1 MTMTEFSAP
10 LRGSASEPV
19 AVSAISAGLVFDSTM
34 KGLTL
39 DEVSVVAVADRPV
52 LVPLSRAIAEQSG
65 FTVLHVEDDVLL
77 ALGVEQRRVDLP
89 VREAFE
95 APTWPVE
102 SANAAGVGEVVD
114 AGLSEPN
121 SVGVD
126 AIEGSENGA
135 AGEAVVVVGVAAPG
149 PDGPAHIAPSASPP
163 PNVPTFTRAL
173 ADLPVET
180 ARPINA
186 ITASHRDWEPESL
199 VWPFVDRRTEE
210 LTPVESTL
218 GAAPRSLSS
227 GRPVNGGEAAELL
240 ISIDRPPARS
250 IIVDLDAAMVPA
262 LRPLTLQIHSG
273 SFVVVTGDRGSGKTS
288 LLRLLAGFEPPMSG
302 RAVVDSVDLGPL
314 DDDDRA
320 VREAVSDGFLP
331 QMPFLVPDLTVE
343 ENVELPLL
351 AAGVSALLAR
361 GAAEEATRRVG
372 LGRQIGLPASVLSGS
387 EVRLAA
393 LARALVNNP
402 EMILADEPFAGL
414 CDADAAEMILRFR
427 ALVDEG
433 ATVIVACTDPRVR
446 LLGVRHIV
454 LDRGAVVRDDER
466 ATTLV

>member
-1 MTMTEFSAP
+1 MTMTEFSGP
-10 LRGSASEPV
+10 LRGSVTEPV
-19 AVSAISAGLVFDSTM
+19 AAGAITAGLVFDSTM

-52 LVPLSRAIAEQSG
+52 LVPLSRAIAQQSG

-77 ALGVEQRRVDLP
+77 ALGVEPRRVDLP
-89 VREAFE
+89 IREASE

-102 SANAAGVGEVVD
+102 SANGAGVGVD
-114 AGLSEPN
+114 AGLSEPI
-121 SVGVD
+121 SVGVA
-126 AIEGSENGA
+126 AIDGSEDGA
-135 AGEAVVVVGVAAPG
+135 AEEAGAVVGVAASGPG
-149 PDGPAHIAPSASPP
+149 GPAHIAPSASPP
-163 PNVPTFTRAL
+163 PTVPTFTRAL

-227 GRPVNGGEAAELL
+227 GRPVNGAEAAELL
-240 ISIDRPPARS
+240 ISNDRPPARS
-250 IIVDLDAAMVPA
+250 IIVDLDAAMVTA

-351 AAGVSALLAR
+351 ASGVSALLAR

-433 ATVIVACTDPRVR
+433 ATVILACTDPRVR

>member
-10 LRGSASEPV
+10 VQGSASEPV
-19 AVSAISAGLVFDSTM
+19 AVSAISTGLVFDSTM
-34 KGLTL
+34 NGLTL
-39 DEVSVVAVADRPV
+39 DEVSVVAVADRSV

-65 FTVLHVEDDVLL
+65 FTVLDVEDDVLL
-77 ALGVEQRRVDLP
+77 ALGVEPRPVDPP
-89 VREAFE
+89 VQHVSEAS
-95 APTWPVE
+95 TWPGE
-102 SANAAGVGEVVD
+102 STNDAGDGEVVD
-114 AGLSEPN
+114 IGMGEHTATGMVELA
-121 SVGVD
+121 GVD
-126 AIEGSENGA
+126 AVTEPA
-135 AGEAVVVVGVAAPG
+135 PVVGVVGVAVT
-149 PDGPAHIAPSASPP
+149 GPAHMAADASPP
-163 PNVPTFTRAL
+163 PNAPTFARAM
-173 ADLPVET
+173 AELPVET
-180 ARPINA
+180 ARPISA

-210 LTPVESTL
+210 LAPVESPVA
-218 GAAPRSLSS
+218 AAPRSLSS

-240 ISIDRPPARS
+240 ISNDRPPARS
-250 IIVDLDAAMVPA
+250 IIVDLTEAMVPA

-273 SFVVVTGDRGSGKTS
+273 SFVVVSGDRGSGKTS
-288 LLRLLAGFEPPMSG
+288 LLRLLAGYEPPMSG
-302 RAVVDSVDLGPL
+302 RAVVDSADLGPL

-320 VREAVSDGFLP
+320 VREAISDGFLP

-372 LGRQIGLPASVLSGS
+372 LGRHIGLAASVLSGS

-402 EMILADEPFAGL
+402 ELILADEPFAGL

-433 ATVIVACTDPRVR
+433 ATVILACTDPRVR

-454 LDRGAVVRDDER
+454 LDRGVVVRDDER

>member
-135 AGEAVVVVGVAAPG
+135 AGEAVVPVPVAG
-149 PDGPAHIAPSASPP
+149 SRIR
-163 PNVPTFTRAL
+163 TR
-173 ADLPVET
+173 
-180 ARPINA
+180 
-186 ITASHRDWEPESL
+186 
-199 VWPFVDRRTEE
+199 
-210 LTPVESTL
+210 
-218 GAAPRSLSS
+218 
-227 GRPVNGGEAAELL
+227 
-240 ISIDRPPARS
+240 
-250 IIVDLDAAMVPA
+250 
-262 LRPLTLQIHSG
+262 
-273 SFVVVTGDRGSGKTS
+273 
-288 LLRLLAGFEPPMSG
+288 
-302 RAVVDSVDLGPL
+302 
-314 DDDDRA
+314 
-320 VREAVSDGFLP
+320 
-331 QMPFLVPDLTVE
+331 
-343 ENVELPLL
+343 
-351 AAGVSALLAR
+351 
-361 GAAEEATRRVG
+361 
-372 LGRQIGLPASVLSGS
+372 
-387 EVRLAA
+387 
-393 LARALVNNP
+393 
-402 EMILADEPFAGL
+402 
-414 CDADAAEMILRFR
+414 
-427 ALVDEG
+427 
-433 ATVIVACTDPRVR
+433 
-446 LLGVRHIV
+446 
-454 LDRGAVVRDDER
+454 
-466 ATTLV
+466 